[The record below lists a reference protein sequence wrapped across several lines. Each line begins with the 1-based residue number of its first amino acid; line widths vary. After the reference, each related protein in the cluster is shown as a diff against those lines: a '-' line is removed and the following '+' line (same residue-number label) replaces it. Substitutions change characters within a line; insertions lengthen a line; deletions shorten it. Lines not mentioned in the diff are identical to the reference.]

1 MTEQVDLPIMLDH
14 VDVRDLHAGQEIHQC
29 LVVQSAE
36 RRESQEGTARL
47 VLRLG
52 DRTGTVEAVVW
63 PVKGGDQDEVARV
76 AAEAEVGAPLRLKGT
91 VEVHEKYGTRIK
103 LQEKQKRVSIK
114 AAQAG
119 EYDPDRLQR
128 GPAQPVAE
136 LEAHLATLVCSVS
149 PGPLFDL
156 LALFFHPAPTFSAP
170 GSTREEYAEFY
181 AAFREAPAARNVHQ
195 GYRHGLLEHTV
206 GVAQAVWN
214 AATDGVLGTFNV
226 DLAVTGA
233 LLHDIGKVNLYTR
246 GGLATE
252 MTTSGMLIGEM
263 PLSLSLVERAIST
276 IDDFPEPLA
285 LGVMHI
291 VASHHGR
298 TEWGATATPA
308 TREAMLVHGMDV
320 LAARLGAFD
329 RLEAERPAGEEWSGF
344 DRSLDGRV
352 WFG

>member
-1 MTEQVDLPIMLDH
+1 VTTTEQVDLPIMLDH
-14 VDVRDLHAGQEIHQC
+14 VDVRDLQAGQEIHQC
-29 LVVQSAE
+29 LVVQAAE

-76 AAEAEVGAPLRLKGT
+76 AAEAEVGTPLRLKGT

-114 AAQAG
+114 AAQPG

-136 LEAHLATLVCSVS
+136 LETGLQHLVSSVKNE
-149 PGPLFDL
+149 DL
-156 LALFFHPAPTFSAP
+156 HGLLHIFFGTPSEPTFP
-170 GSTREEYAEFY
+170 EFY
-181 AAFREAPAARNVHQ
+181 TAFREAPAARNVHQ

-233 LLHDIGKVNLYTR
+233 LLHDVGKVNLYTR
-246 GGLATE
+246 GGLAPE
-252 MTTSGMLIGEM
+252 MTTPGMLIGEM

>member
-1 MTEQVDLPIMLDH
+1 
-14 VDVRDLHAGQEIHQC
+14 
-29 LVVQSAE
+29 
-36 RRESQEGTARL
+36 
-47 VLRLG
+47 
-52 DRTGTVEAVVW
+52 
-63 PVKGGDQDEVARV
+63 
-76 AAEAEVGAPLRLKGT
+76 
-91 VEVHEKYGTRIK
+91 
-103 LQEKQKRVSIK
+103 
-114 AAQAG
+114 
-119 EYDPDRLQR
+119 
-128 GPAQPVAE
+128 
-136 LEAHLATLVCSVS
+136 
-149 PGPLFDL
+149 
-156 LALFFHPAPTFSAP
+156 
-170 GSTREEYAEFY
+170 
-181 AAFREAPAARNVHQ
+181 VHQ

-206 GVAQAVWN
+206 GVAQAVRN

-329 RLEAERPAGEEWSGF
+329 QA
-344 DRSLDGRV
+344 
-352 WFG
+352 

>member
-14 VDVRDLHAGQEIHQC
+14 VDVRDLQAGQEIHQC
-29 LVVQSAE
+29 LVVQAAE

-114 AAQAG
+114 AAQPG

-149 PGPLFDL
+149 PRS
-156 LALFFHPAPTFSAP
+156 ALRPA
-170 GSTREEYAEFY
+170 R
-181 AAFREAPAARNVHQ
+181 
-195 GYRHGLLEHTV
+195 TV
-206 GVAQAVWN
+206 
-214 AATDGVLGTFNV
+214 
-226 DLAVTGA
+226 
-233 LLHDIGKVNLYTR
+233 
-246 GGLATE
+246 
-252 MTTSGMLIGEM
+252 
-263 PLSLSLVERAIST
+263 LSSC
-276 IDDFPEPLA
+276 
-285 LGVMHI
+285 
-291 VASHHGR
+291 SH
-298 TEWGATATPA
+298 
-308 TREAMLVHGMDV
+308 VQC
-320 LAARLGAFD
+320 ARLN
-329 RLEAERPAGEEWSGF
+329 P
-344 DRSLDGRV
+344 
-352 WFG
+352 